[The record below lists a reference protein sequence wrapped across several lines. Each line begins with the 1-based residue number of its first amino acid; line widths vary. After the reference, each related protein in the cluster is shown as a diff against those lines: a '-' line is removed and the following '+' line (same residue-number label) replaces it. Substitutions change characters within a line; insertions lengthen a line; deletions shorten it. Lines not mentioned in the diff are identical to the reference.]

1 MVRGGRRLGRMRVSR
16 DSVSVLIDPRREKE
30 KRKAERR
37 VTGLRRRGG
46 GVGGRFLDRNG
57 TVPWMDCGLGSVR
70 AVSKPWFSSG
80 ERGREGTR

>member
-57 TVPWMDCGLGSVR
+57 TVPWMDCELGSVR
-70 AVSKPWFSSG
+70 AVSWFSSG
-80 ERGREGTR
+80 GRGEGTR